1 MFNVSVPKISK
12 EELKRRYEKIKPIV
26 LVNGEKFFLDGLQE
40 SELSDISFLYLVK
53 RGKLRPVE
61 LKELKDSIEIK
72 CIHSYAYANQ
82 FIPTVEDVLSQIPAE
97 LVGTV
102 KGFEILDP
110 YSKKDIKYGYHVS
123 NVLLY
128 F

>member
-110 YSKKDIKYGYHVS
+110 YSKKDIKYGYHI
-123 NVLLY
+123 
-128 F
+128 